1 MLIDLG
7 RFIIDKIEKYYVHVN
22 WRKRE
27 NKKAFLVKGHKEK
40 KTKRCGKKTD
50 SKKL

>member
-1 MLIDLG
+1 MLT
-7 RFIIDKIEKYYVHVN
+7 EE
-22 WRKRE
+22 RE

-40 KTKRCGKKTD
+40 KIDKRCGKKTD